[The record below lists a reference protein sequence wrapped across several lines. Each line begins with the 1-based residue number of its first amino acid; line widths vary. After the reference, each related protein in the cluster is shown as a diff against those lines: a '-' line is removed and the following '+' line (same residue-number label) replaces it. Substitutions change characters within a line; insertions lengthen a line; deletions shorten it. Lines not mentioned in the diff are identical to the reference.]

1 MKNKSFVLVSVAAL
15 VILTGIYDF
24 GWAKTDSESNYAK
37 IGTISIRRIFEGCK
51 KNIDYRN
58 KAQEEQQKAVNL
70 LKKLNTEIQA
80 AKAGLETLKP
90 DSKEYTELIRETL
103 QKEAQLQA
111 EKKFYENYLAEQDK
125 VWTEK
130 LYIDIVRIAGEIA
143 KEKDLDI
150 VLENDEPEFPVPNSN
165 ELMLL
170 IRTRT
175 VIYSAG
181 CTDISDAVIER
192 LDEATK
198 EN

>member
-51 KNIDYRN
+51 KNIDYRS
-58 KAQEEQQKAVNL
+58 KAQEEQQKAVNQ
-70 LKKLNTEIQA
+70 LKKLNTEINA

-103 QKEAQLQA
+103 LKEAQLQA

-125 VWTEK
+125 IWTEK
-130 LYIDIVRIAGEIA
+130 LYIEIVRIAGEIA

-170 IRTRT
+170 IRTQT
-175 VIYSAG
+175 VIYSGG
-181 CTDISDAVIER
+181 CVDISDDVIKK
-192 LDEATK
+192 LDEETEK
-198 EN
+198 K